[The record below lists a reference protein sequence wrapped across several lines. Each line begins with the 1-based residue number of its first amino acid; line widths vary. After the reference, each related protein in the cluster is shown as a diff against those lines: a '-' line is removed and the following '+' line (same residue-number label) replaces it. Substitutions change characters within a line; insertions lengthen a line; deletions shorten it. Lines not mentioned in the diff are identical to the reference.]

1 MIEKNEIYL
10 FFYKKNTFNI
20 IITFTLSI
28 SNKSWTTFSFLPLS
42 FLSATFPFLELGELL
57 LLTLLNG
64 EGVPFLNGE
73 ENSLLWEFE
82 DFFPSEEVLGE
93 ILLGED
99 SEIAGDGW
107 ELRLFWN
114 SLLGSGLDFSTNL
127 SDSGV
132 ARELLEPKT

>member
-1 MIEKNEIYL
+1 M
-10 FFYKKNTFNI
+10 
-20 IITFTLSI
+20 
-28 SNKSWTTFSFLPLS
+28 
-42 FLSATFPFLELGELL
+42 L

>member
-1 MIEKNEIYL
+1 ML
-10 FFYKKNTFNI
+10 F
-20 IITFTLSI
+20 
-28 SNKSWTTFSFLPLS
+28 
-42 FLSATFPFLELGELL
+42 
-57 LLTLLNG
+57 TLLNG

-107 ELRLFWN
+107 ELRLF
-114 SLLGSGLDFSTNL
+114 
-127 SDSGV
+127 
-132 ARELLEPKT
+132 